1 MQTPNAS
8 RPSLRP
14 FYLPPKK
21 QPSSAEIVRE
31 CRDWLHTV
39 GTKRPYTPREAN
51 RSLFSNK
58 NLPKSRPVTAETIES
73 SEHDEEA
80 CDRGR
85 DTEDHRFDDL
95 RQSQRRIRGAKSL
108 QKCVLLGVNHRFFL
122 PLNRRSEDCP
132 SRLLDVLLLPFSR
145 VGLWKRSGIRK
156 NFQTPPW
163 WKHALS
169 WTQVLMPANQRPMA
183 LSCARSSIRSLVR
196 AHG

>member
-85 DTEDHRFDDL
+85 DVAADENNLGSAFIDVAKDRGPQIRRPPTKPEAHSG
-95 RQSQRRIRGAKSL
+95 SQVSPKVRTSRCKPPLLSPLKSEIRGLSKSPPGRSPASIL
-108 QKCVLLGVNHRFFL
+108 TRRAVEKKRDSEVRGLCLTVTAM
-122 PLNRRSEDCP
+122 NRD
-132 SRLLDVLLLPFSR
+132 
-145 VGLWKRSGIRK
+145 
-156 NFQTPPW
+156 
-163 WKHALS
+163 
-169 WTQVLMPANQRPMA
+169 
-183 LSCARSSIRSLVR
+183 
-196 AHG
+196 